1 MHGKKVYQRWDLK
14 IDGIILTNRNASSG
28 LNSEWPPVQKEVTKT
43 RSNHLAGQISQI
55 CFLKSKQI
63 PVCSKHE
70 QIIGIKMSKQ
80 NSMAV
85 SFYCSSTDLFPK
97 NETDRFST

>member
-63 PVCSKHE
+63 CSKHE
-70 QIIGIKMSKQ
+70 QIISIFLTRA
-80 NSMAV
+80 N
-85 SFYCSSTDLFPK
+85 FC
-97 NETDRFST
+97 